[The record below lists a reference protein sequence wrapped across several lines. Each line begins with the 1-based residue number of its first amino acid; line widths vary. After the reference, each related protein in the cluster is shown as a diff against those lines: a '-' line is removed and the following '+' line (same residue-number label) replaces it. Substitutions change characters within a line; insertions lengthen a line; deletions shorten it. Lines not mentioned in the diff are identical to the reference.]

1 MQYSPCIAAHS
12 FSACAQEESTRQ
24 AMHTKDRDE
33 QGAFQAGVC
42 ESSGTCGALRRS
54 GESKVATMGNGS
66 PTQARPGSGY
76 VIIRRRGRLIAVG
89 SRSRIA
95 MDRPSWTAVVV
106 PSWFVAF
113 LPNPT
118 PRATDTVAAILTT
131 VNAKCRPPAHDK
143 EGSKCFV

>member
-24 AMHTKDRDE
+24 AMHTKDLDE
-33 QGAFQAGVC
+33 QAAFQAGVR

-76 VIIRRRGRLIAVG
+76 VIIRRGG
-89 SRSRIA
+89 
-95 MDRPSWTAVVV
+95 D
-106 PSWFVAF
+106 
-113 LPNPT
+113 
-118 PRATDTVAAILTT
+118 
-131 VNAKCRPPAHDK
+131 
-143 EGSKCFV
+143 